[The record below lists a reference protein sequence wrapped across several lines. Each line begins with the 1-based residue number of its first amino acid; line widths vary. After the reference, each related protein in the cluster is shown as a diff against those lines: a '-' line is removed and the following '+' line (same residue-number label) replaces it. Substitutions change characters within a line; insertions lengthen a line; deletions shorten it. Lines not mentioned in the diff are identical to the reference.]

1 MNKDNIEVSLSS
13 IEEIIEDARNGKMY
27 ILVDDPDR
35 ENEGDLI
42 IPAQYAS
49 PQTINFM
56 AKHGRGL
63 ICLALTKERIEELE
77 LPLMNPS
84 NIKNDLTAFTV
95 SIEAKEGVTTGISA
109 ADRAHTISVAINNN
123 RNKNDLVYP
132 GHVFPLMAWDGGV
145 LVRAGHTEA
154 AVDISKLADLN
165 PSGVICEI
173 MSEDGSMARLPEII
187 KFAKL
192 HNLKVGTV
200 SDLIKFR
207 LKKTK
212 IVEQISERPFESE
225 MGSQFTLKVFQNTIS
240 GEKHYALVKNLVDN
254 KDPKYVRMHK
264 LDVTKDILPNEKI
277 DCVVYGCTSGT
288 IAAGYDSI
296 EKKIKIAKPDAKV
309 TTPSTASIKALKKL
323 NLNKIAIF
331 TPYPKKLNDEVLD
344 FFKQE
349 NFEITSNSYFDIA
362 SDIDIGKVDSD
373 YLFDVLSKMDL
384 IDYEIRLPLVKIR
397 QETKS
402 ILDEIISNLE
412 IK

>member
-1 MNKDNIEVSLSS
+1 MNKDNIEESLSS

-63 ICLALTKERIEELE
+63 ICLALTKDRIEELE

-109 ADRAHTISVAINNN
+109 ADRAHTISVAVNNN

-165 PSGVICEI
+165 PSGVI
-173 MSEDGSMARLPEII
+173 L
-187 KFAKL
+187 
-192 HNLKVGTV
+192 
-200 SDLIKFR
+200 
-207 LKKTK
+207 
-212 IVEQISERPFESE
+212 
-225 MGSQFTLKVFQNTIS
+225 
-240 GEKHYALVKNLVDN
+240 
-254 KDPKYVRMHK
+254 
-264 LDVTKDILPNEKI
+264 
-277 DCVVYGCTSGT
+277 
-288 IAAGYDSI
+288 
-296 EKKIKIAKPDAKV
+296 
-309 TTPSTASIKALKKL
+309 
-323 NLNKIAIF
+323 
-331 TPYPKKLNDEVLD
+331 
-344 FFKQE
+344 
-349 NFEITSNSYFDIA
+349 
-362 SDIDIGKVDSD
+362 
-373 YLFDVLSKMDL
+373 
-384 IDYEIRLPLVKIR
+384 
-397 QETKS
+397 
-402 ILDEIISNLE
+402 
-412 IK
+412 